1 MNALGQERARSLETA
16 ITEVRGVRRARVE
29 STEQGIDSIRVLVIP
44 ERRSADIIEEV
55 QRLAADRAM
64 SIDASKVQI
73 IRVEGGGP
81 AQRRRLTSLST
92 ERTRDRFRA
101 KVMLELSGDVL
112 VGESE
117 VPLGVDF
124 ERRSMVKAVLEG
136 MDELLEF
143 PVEIE
148 AAYILDVGA
157 RRIALVTLTKGSD
170 ILVGSAVITSDERDS
185 FARAT
190 LDALNRIASRALEI
204 QAASR
209 SASSGESSRDRTGP
223 RIGP

>member
-1 MNALGQERARSLETA
+1 MNALGQEQARSLETA

-29 STEQGIDSIRVLVIP
+29 STDKGVDSIRVLVIP

-55 QRLAADRAM
+55 QRLAAERALT
-64 SIDASKVQI
+64 IDASKVQI
-73 IRVEGGGP
+73 IRVDGGGP
-81 AQRRRLTSLST
+81 GQRRRLTSLST

-101 KVMLELSGDVL
+101 KVMLELAGDVL

-136 MDELLEF
+136 MGELLEF
-143 PVEIE
+143 PVELE
-148 AAYILDVGA
+148 AAYILDVGI
-157 RRIALVTLTKGSD
+157 RRIALVTLTRGSD
-170 ILVGSAVITSDERDS
+170 ILVGAAAITSDERDS

-190 LDALNRIASRALEI
+190 LDALNRF
-204 QAASR
+204 ASR
-209 SASSGESSRDRTGP
+209 SIDL
-223 RIGP
+223 